1 METQWI
7 CLSNGGWRYDLKHSR
22 RWSLWSHCSK
32 VSLTVY
38 HICEIKCLWNIWD
51 AVNVILVMSLS
62 SCGRLKSMSMWGSFS
77 RFRVKIQKQSHR
89 VALLLLV
96 TAFCK
101 PSNLLFFFLFE
112 LQWNLIWLNSVIWKT
127 MHLIIKRIVCDP
139 LLFPVPLCVHNREF
153 SSLPPIYKKKFN
165 LSVPFICLSLSCT
178 YTHVHSHAPI
188 CTIVSWKGRRQ
199 NDGLSSTFYFV
210 SM

>member
-101 PSNLLFFFLFE
+101 PSNLLFFSF
-112 LQWNLIWLNSVIWKT
+112 WASV
-127 MHLIIKRIVCDP
+127 
-139 LLFPVPLCVHNREF
+139 EF
-153 SSLPPIYKKKFN
+153 DLTKFSDLENNAFNYKKN
-165 LSVPFICLSLSCT
+165 SLWSI
-178 YTHVHSHAPI
+178 AI
-188 CTIVSWKGRRQ
+188 
-199 NDGLSSTFYFV
+199 SSTSV
-210 SM
+210 CTQQRV

>member
-1 METQWI
+1 MSICAQVHVHLSKEFFRVLSIELVIIISVGSQWKPNEYVYQMEV
-7 CLSNGGWRYDLKHSR
+7 DR

-101 PSNLLFFFLFE
+101 PSNLLFFFFLSYSG
-112 LQWNLIWLNSVIWKT
+112 IWF
-127 MHLIIKRIVCDP
+127 D
-139 LLFPVPLCVHNREF
+139 
-153 SSLPPIYKKKFN
+153 
-165 LSVPFICLSLSCT
+165 
-178 YTHVHSHAPI
+178 
-188 CTIVSWKGRRQ
+188 
-199 NDGLSSTFYFV
+199 
-210 SM
+210 